1 MNLSVRRLVLLPLL
15 LLSVSVA
22 AHARPDKRLAV
33 MTPEQFHAATLTR
46 DDPLEFETTI
56 STERGYRRG
65 KAAKGTIDSDT
76 YLRAVI
82 DRQSGATRYE
92 VWQEIRYFGPRRS
105 YHAVHLAGGD
115 GLARMPLA
123 VARHGGDLCPNAETN
138 GECVLTKTIAFSVD
152 EPLLRDLATRYR
164 SGGTQ
169 DWQFKLKD
177 QGGLDLVGA
186 IVPAEA
192 AGLLLAVDAYRA
204 KTGSP
209 QASRPHGRPS

>member
-1 MNLSVRRLVLLPLL
+1 MNPSVRRLVLLPLL
-15 LLSVSVA
+15 LSMSFAV
-22 AHARPDKRLAV
+22 HAKPDKRLTV
-33 MTPEQFHAATLTR
+33 MTPEQFRTAALTR

-105 YHAVHLAGGD
+105 YHAVHLAGED
-115 GLARMPLA
+115 GLARMPLTI
-123 VARHGGDLCPNAETN
+123 ARHGGDLCPNAETN

-152 EPLLRDLATRYR
+152 EPLLRDLAARYR
-164 SGGTQ
+164 SDGNE

-177 QGGLDLVGA
+177 LGGLDVVGA

-204 KTGSP
+204 KTESP
-209 QASRPHGRPS
+209 QASLPHGRPS

>member
-1 MNLSVRRLVLLPLL
+1 MSLSARRLVLLPLL
-15 LLSVSVA
+15 LSMSVA
-22 AHARPDKRLAV
+22 VHAKPDKRLTA
-33 MTPEQFHAATLTR
+33 MTPAQFHAATLTR

-56 STERGYRRG
+56 TTERGYRRG

-105 YHAVHLAGGD
+105 YHAVHLEGGD
-115 GLARMPLA
+115 GLARMPIA
-123 VARHGGDLCPNAETN
+123 IARHGGDLCPNAETN
-138 GECVLTKTIAFSVD
+138 GECVLTKTIAFSID
-152 EPLLRDLATRYR
+152 EPLLRDLAARYR
-164 SGGTQ
+164 SNGAQ

-177 QGGLDLVGA
+177 QGGLDVVGA

-192 AGLLLAVDAYRA
+192 AGLLLAVDAHRA

-209 QASRPHGRPS
+209 RASLPHGRPS